1 MTEKISRKQQILQ
14 VLADILEKQP
24 EVKLTTKLIASEV
37 GVTEAALYRHFASKS
52 QMYGELID
60 FIEENLLALINRID
74 TEEDS
79 IIVKLEKIATI
90 YLSFAE
96 KNPGLSRLITG
107 EALAKEDDY
116 RLFERMA
123 NFSNKIELNLKKILR
138 ESHMEGLELNQSAES
153 IAKYLH
159 ATCEGLV
166 LKYNRSN
173 FKKLPLEDWQETWN
187 NLVRIF
193 FNVK

>member
-14 VLADILEKQP
+14 VLADILAKQP
-24 EVKLTTKLIASEV
+24 EVKVTTKLIASEV

-60 FIEENLLALINRID
+60 FIEENLLALMNRID
-74 TEEDS
+74 SEEHS
-79 IIVKLEKIATI
+79 IIAKLEKIVTI

-96 KNPGLSRLITG
+96 KNPGLSRLVTG

-123 NFSNKIELNLKKILR
+123 SFSDKVELKLKNILR
-138 ESHMEGLELNQSAES
+138 ESHIEGLELNQSAES

-193 FNVK
+193 FKVK